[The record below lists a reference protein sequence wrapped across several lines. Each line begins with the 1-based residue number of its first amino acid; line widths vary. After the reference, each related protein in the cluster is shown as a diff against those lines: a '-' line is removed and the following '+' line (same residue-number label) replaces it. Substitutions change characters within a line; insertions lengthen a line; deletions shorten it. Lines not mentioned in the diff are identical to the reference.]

1 MSANADGPLLEKVPA
16 ASEALERLLRGN
28 RDYLGA
34 RSNGA
39 DISPRRRET
48 LSEHGQAP
56 FAAIV
61 TCSDSRVVPEH
72 LFMLGLGDVF
82 TVRVAGNVMADA
94 VRASCVYAAE
104 HLGVPLIM
112 VLGHTKCGAVQAT
125 LEGGAEGSVAVL
137 TDRIKRAVGD
147 ERDPVRASE
156 ANVRAAV
163 AELLSDPVLSE
174 LVDKGELAVVGAL
187 YRLETG
193 AVDLV

>member
-1 MSANADGPLLEKVPA
+1 
-16 ASEALERLLRGN
+16 
-28 RDYLGA
+28 
-34 RSNGA
+34 
-39 DISPRRRET
+39 
-48 LSEHGQAP
+48 
-56 FAAIV
+56 
-61 TCSDSRVVPEH
+61 
-72 LFMLGLGDVF
+72 MLGLGDVF
-82 TVRVAGNVMADA
+82 TVRVAGNVIADA

-125 LEGGAEGSVAVL
+125 LEGGAEGAVAVL
-137 TDRIKRAVGD
+137 TDRIERAIKD

-156 ANVRAAV
+156 VNVRAAV

-174 LVDKGELAVVGAL
+174 LIDEGKLAIVGAL

>member
-1 MSANADGPLLEKVPA
+1 MCI
-16 ASEALERLLRGN
+16 
-28 RDYLGA
+28 RD
-34 RSNGA
+34 R
-39 DISPRRRET
+39 
-48 LSEHGQAP
+48 
-56 FAAIV
+56 
-61 TCSDSRVVPEH
+61 
-72 LFMLGLGDVF
+72 
-82 TVRVAGNVMADA
+82 
-94 VRASCVYAAE
+94 
-104 HLGVPLIM
+104 
-112 VLGHTKCGAVQAT
+112 VQAT

-174 LVDKGELAVVGAL
+174 LVDKGELAVVGVL